1 MYVQRLSDDIAKLQ
15 HTVGDLLG
23 SFCYRLCNGLLLL
36 LRHDTPLALLQL
48 QIGRFHW
55 RSHRGLRWRHAGID
69 ERRVEVC
76 KTCLLPLLTNLVQSR
91 ELLLELK
98 QAFWPHIL
106 LGNVKPLN
114 GLGLAR
120 AALPRLTY
128 AITALC
134 IDLVEVA
141 DWVLSLSDRVS
152 SRLPIIHTTINILHV
167 VRNFH
172 ELVIEF
178 VLLDLKTTR
187 VSTGEWDS
195 GLEVGTAMD
204 IFHHIFRF
212 YEKVHP
218 MQFRG
223 TRLFILNEIGS
234 L

>member
-1 MYVQRLSDDIAKLQ
+1 MHVQRLSDDIAKLQ
-15 HTVGDLLG
+15 HAVGDLLG
-23 SFCYRLCNGLLLL
+23 SLCDRLCNGLLLL
-36 LRHDTPLALLQL
+36 LRHDAPLALLQL

-55 RSHRGLRWRHAGID
+55 RSHRGLRRGHAWLD

-76 KTCLLPLLTNLVQSR
+76 KTCLLPLLANLVQSR

-114 GLGLAR
+114 SLGLAR

-128 AITALC
+128 AITALS
-134 IDLVEVA
+134 INLIKVA
-141 DWVLSLSDRVS
+141 DGILSLSDRVS
-152 SRLPIIHTTINILHV
+152 SRLPIIHTTINILHI

-178 VLLDLKTTR
+178 VLLDLKTTW
-187 VSTGEWDS
+187 VSARQRDS
-195 GLEVGTAMD
+195 RLKVGALVD
-204 IFHHIFRF
+204 IFHHVFGF

-218 MQFRG
+218 V
-223 TRLFILNEIGS
+223 
-234 L
+234 